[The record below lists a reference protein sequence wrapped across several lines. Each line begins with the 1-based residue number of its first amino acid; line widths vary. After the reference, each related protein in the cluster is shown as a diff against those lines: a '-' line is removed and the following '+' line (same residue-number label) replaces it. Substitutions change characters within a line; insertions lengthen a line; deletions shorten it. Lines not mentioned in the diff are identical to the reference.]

1 VPDLR
6 RLYEFGEKNRFV
18 DHYGVWEREWDQAKP
33 YFEGEFGASTG
44 IKRWNY
50 RQRELPGV
58 APAVI
63 RFLLPITLFG
73 NITDLGYE
81 LPPLHENVEQLPMTE
96 PLEEQYIALE
106 EGLLKRALELVRAG
120 DVGVLSA
127 WFCAVRFRP
136 ASAFRNERVDYIS
149 KKGKGEIH
157 WNLPAVISTREPW
170 LPKEI
175 KLAEIV
181 RHNMQSSRKTLTF
194 VEQTGTRDI
203 RDRLQQV
210 LENLAP
216 GGNMTLVEVPKVGIL
231 SANDMSPARR
241 EAWIKLAAP
250 KMDAMLVNPKLV
262 ETGLD
267 LVMFSDLVFYEV
279 TTSLYTLW
287 QAMRRVWR
295 LGQNKEVNVTFLS
308 YAKTMESEI
317 LRRMG
322 LKMKYAQLLYG
333 KEAAGVLVETDAD
346 DIQREII
353 NAALE
358 GKAFRN
364 AGEAVEN
371 LTIFSTGAERAV
383 QVTTSPMGSPVAT
396 SPLILPAWDLPSG
409 KVYQLTLIPGFEP
422 VPVDQ
427 LKMRR
432 RRR

>member
-1 VPDLR
+1 MR
-6 RLYEFGEKNRFV
+6 SLYEFSEKNRFV
-18 DHYGVWEREWDQAKP
+18 DHYGVWERVWDQGKP
-33 YFEGEFGASTG
+33 FYEGETGASTG

-50 RQRELPGV
+50 RQKELPGV

-81 LPPLHENVEQLPMTE
+81 LPPLYENVEELPMNDA
-96 PLEEQYIALE
+96 LAAQYDALE
-106 EGLLKRALELVRAG
+106 NVLLKQALEIVRQG

-127 WFCAVRFRP
+127 WFAACRYRP
-136 ASAFRNERVDYIS
+136 ASAFRFEQVDYVS
-149 KKGKGEIH
+149 KKGRGELH
-157 WNLPAVISTREPW
+157 WSMPAVISNYTPW
-170 LPKEI
+170 LPKEL

-181 RHNMQSSRKTLTF
+181 RCNMEQGRKTLTF

-203 RDRLQQV
+203 RDRLKQV
-210 LENLAP
+210 IESLAP
-216 GGNMTLVEVPKVGIL
+216 GGNFILAEIPRVGIL

-250 KMDAMLVNPKLV
+250 KMDTLLVNPKLI

-279 TTSLYTLW
+279 TTSLYVLW

-295 LGQNKEVNVTFLS
+295 LGQNKDVNVTFLS
-308 YAKTMESEI
+308 YADTIESEI

-333 KEAAGVLVETDAD
+333 KEAAGILVETDGED
-346 DIQREII
+346 DIQRQII
-353 NAALE
+353 SAALD

-364 AGEAVEN
+364 AGEAVQK
-371 LTIFSTGAERAV
+371 LTIFSTGTERACR
-383 QVTTSPMGSPVAT
+383 SLGRRWA
-396 SPLILPAWDLPSG
+396 
-409 KVYQLTLIPGFEP
+409 
-422 VPVDQ
+422 VP
-427 LKMRR
+427 
-432 RRR
+432 